1 MKITSLHIKKLHRHY
16 DYDVEFNR
24 DVTFLYGTNGCGK
37 TTILNITEAI
47 VSGQLYKMF
56 DYDFEEIILNYISD
70 NHLDR
75 QYGISIRMVEKNMDI
90 TFNQKQYFLNKED
103 YNRIV
108 EMSDTDEEIYEEF
121 SSRFRFLSDIYKTF
135 NYVYLPLNR
144 NVNGGF
150 EEYKNRY
157 SRAYLRQRIN
167 RIERNRILGGG
178 NMAMDQVEMMIQYK
192 YQQALAQVSRINDDF
207 RNQILTSLLETNVH
221 DYSSEDIFSF
231 FKNPM
236 TVNDVRNTQEK
247 YIKLLKSLDLIKE
260 GDLKKYTDF
269 FEGYCNE
276 LETIDDNT
284 SRISMNMI
292 FKMQELQRIKTL
304 LPIAERTEIRKANAM
319 KPFKQFIDIMN
330 DFVTSVDSD
339 KRFNISRTGSV
350 YFTTVQ
356 SSEKIDIS
364 YLSSGEK
371 QLLIF
376 FSNLIFGVN
385 KNSTGIFIVD
395 EPELSLHLA
404 WQKRFVDSALSIN
417 GNMQLIFAT
426 HSPEIIGKY
435 RNKMFH
441 LEKKTNA

>member
-1 MKITSLHIKKLHRHY
+1 
-16 DYDVEFNR
+16 
-24 DVTFLYGTNGCGK
+24 
-37 TTILNITEAI
+37 
-47 VSGQLYKMF
+47 
-56 DYDFEEIILNYISD
+56 
-70 NHLDR
+70 
-75 QYGISIRMVEKNMDI
+75 
-90 TFNQKQYFLNKED
+90 
-103 YNRIV
+103 
-108 EMSDTDEEIYEEF
+108 
-121 SSRFRFLSDIYKTF
+121 
-135 NYVYLPLNR
+135 
-144 NVNGGF
+144 
-150 EEYKNRY
+150 
-157 SRAYLRQRIN
+157 
-167 RIERNRILGGG
+167 
-178 NMAMDQVEMMIQYK
+178 
-192 YQQALAQVSRINDDF
+192 
-207 RNQILTSLLETNVH
+207 
-221 DYSSEDIFSF
+221 
-231 FKNPM
+231 
-236 TVNDVRNTQEK
+236 
-247 YIKLLKSLDLIKE
+247 
-260 GDLKKYTDF
+260 
-269 FEGYCNE
+269 
-276 LETIDDNT
+276 
-284 SRISMNMI
+284 MNMI